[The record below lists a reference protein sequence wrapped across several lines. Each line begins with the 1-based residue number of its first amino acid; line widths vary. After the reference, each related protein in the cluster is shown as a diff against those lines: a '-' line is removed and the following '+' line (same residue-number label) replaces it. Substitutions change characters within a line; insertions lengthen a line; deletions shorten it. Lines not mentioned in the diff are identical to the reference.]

1 MNFLY
6 FQRKRIDEIVSKL
19 DDSTSLQNEHIYKIS
34 TDKKASTY
42 QKLSNSLN
50 QNKLSENSNET
61 PHKTDDYQDVVS
73 SSAFTP
79 IISNN
84 LASSSLQSKEI
95 QLNKVSISS
104 SSSSSSSPI
113 VSNRKSSNNQ
123 KVSSL
128 IQNENR
134 EQNNLKNSNRNNINK
149 NNDSSYDEDFESSI
163 KS

>member
-1 MNFLY
+1 M
-6 FQRKRIDEIVSKL
+6 
-19 DDSTSLQNEHIYKIS
+19 H
-34 TDKKASTY
+34 
-42 QKLSNSLN
+42 
-50 QNKLSENSNET
+50 QNKLSENLNET
-61 PHKTDDYQDVVS
+61 PRKTDDYQDVVS

-79 IISNN
+79 IITNN

-95 QLNKVSISS
+95 KLNKVPISS

-123 KVSSL
+123 KVSNL
-128 IQNENR
+128 MQNENR
-134 EQNNLKNSNRNNINK
+134 EQNSLRNSNRNDISK